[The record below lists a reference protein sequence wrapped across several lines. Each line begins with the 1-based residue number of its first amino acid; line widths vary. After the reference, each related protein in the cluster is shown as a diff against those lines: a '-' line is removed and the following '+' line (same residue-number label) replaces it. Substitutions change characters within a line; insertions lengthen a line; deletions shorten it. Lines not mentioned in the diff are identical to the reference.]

1 MKAATG
7 SRKAVI
13 CKARLTLSSIAS
25 SADHLWW
32 KQDSRLQGKAMG
44 RFNRKSYPGFYIF
57 ISIFS
62 AFPRQ
67 VGHRGRTINLW
78 EGQFLQRQVTPIT
91 VQTRNIWSSRHMN
104 RFFVRVYGPS
114 VLPVGFF
121 FKPPHEIILGKEKLV
136 FVKISQISKLILW
149 PFTQLKSV
157 S

>member
-32 KQDSRLQGKAMG
+32 KQDSKLQGKAMG
-44 RFNRKSYPGFYIF
+44 RFNRKSYPGFYVF

-91 VQTRNIWSSRHMN
+91 VQTRIILS

-114 VLPVGFF
+114 DLTVGEKNKN
-121 FKPPHEIILGKEKLV
+121 KPPQEIILGKEKLV
-136 FVKISQISKLILW
+136 FVKRSQISKLILW